1 MKTIID
7 VIQVAD
13 KEAMMKQQTKINQWR
28 TVGLFVDMQISTTDR
43 YIVFVITRHKEAP
56 ISMPDSPEQLI
67 KEFDDAEA
75 GDTGLCS
82 SCSCRDCQCD
92 IAPF

>member
-7 VIQVAD
+7 VVQVAD

-28 TVGLFVDMQISTTDR
+28 TTGLFVDMQISTTDR

-56 ISMPDSPEQLI
+56 ISMPASAEELI
-67 KEFDDAEA
+67 QEFDDAEA
-75 GDTGLCS
+75 GDTGLCPA
-82 SCSCRDCQCD
+82 CGFKECHCD

>member
-7 VIQVAD
+7 VVQVAD

-28 TVGLFVDMQISTTDR
+28 TTGLFVDMQISTTDR

-56 ISMPDSPEQLI
+56 ISMPYSPEQLI

-75 GDTGLCS
+75 EHTGLCPG
-82 SCSCRDCQCD
+82 CSCRDCVCD